1 MEVISILIS
10 AFALAGSG
18 FAIFLAARN
27 PEVHVYHEQ
36 DTDQCLP
43 RV

>member
-10 AFALAGSG
+10 AFALAGSA

-27 PEVHVYHEQ
+27 LEVHVYHEQ
-36 DTDQCLP
+36 DTDQSVP

>member
-1 MEVISILIS
+1 MEVIALLIS

-27 PEVHVYHEQ
+27 PEVHVYHE
-36 DTDQCLP
+36 DSDQPLP
-43 RV
+43 

>member
-1 MEVISILIS
+1 MAVISILIS

-27 PEVHVYHEQ
+27 PEVHIHHEQ
-36 DTDQCLP
+36 DTDQSLP